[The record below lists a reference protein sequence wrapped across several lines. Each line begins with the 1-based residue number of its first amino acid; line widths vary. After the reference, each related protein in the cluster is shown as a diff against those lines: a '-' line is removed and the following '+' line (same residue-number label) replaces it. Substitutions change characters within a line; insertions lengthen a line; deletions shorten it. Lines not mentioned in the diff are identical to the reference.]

1 MQTQALGKSSL
12 VSTRLSYG
20 CMRIVHTWTPSDV
33 TEERAKAGRQSVI
46 AAYEAGYTL
55 FDHAD
60 IYCRGMCE
68 TVFGQALRE
77 VPGMRNRI
85 LIATKCGI
93 RFPGEPR
100 ADSPH
105 RYDFS
110 ADHIL
115 WSCEQSLKR
124 LGVEMID
131 LYQLHRPDVL
141 MNPPEIARAFDQL
154 KSQGKVREFGV
165 SNFSPSQVAAL
176 QKHLP
181 PPLLP
186 LAVNQVEIHPL
197 RLDCFFD
204 GTLDQCI
211 AETITPL
218 SWSPLAGGIVADGGT
233 IDPKHPNHAPL
244 SNLLNVL
251 DETAA
256 KYDVGRTVISLAWL
270 LKHPAKIIP
279 IIGATKPENIRQ
291 ATRADAVDLSREDW
305 YRILVA
311 ARMKPL
317 P

>member
-165 SNFSPSQVAAL
+165 SNFSLEQIDELSATGVTP
-176 QKHLP
+176 
-181 PPLLP
+181 
-186 LAVNQVEIHPL
+186 AVNQI
-197 RLDCFFD
+197 R
-204 GTLDQCI
+204 
-211 AETITPL
+211 
-218 SWSPLAGGIVADGGT
+218 WSPLLFDAAVTDGHRERGVVLEGYSALRGGT
-233 IDPKHPNHAPL
+233 LEHP
-244 SNLLNVL
+244 VIG
-251 DETAA
+251 EIAA
-256 KYDVGRTVISLAWL
+256 RLGRTPAQVILRWHLQHDTVAIPKSQDEQRIASNADLGGFELSGADMSSLDRL
-270 LKHPAKIIP
+270 
-279 IIGATKPENIRQ
+279 GE
-291 ATRADAVDLSREDW
+291 S
-305 YRILVA
+305 
-311 ARMKPL
+311 
-317 P
+317 